1 MVSHSSASPD
11 PTQGEPRKLLWA
23 WAESTFVTTT
33 SLIVY
38 LPLSTQ
44 PAFEQISEHP
54 TPLVLLWVTCGL
66 VSLATLPVGRRRGA
80 FPPSVRAPMIG
91 GTSLGLLLVGFSLF
105 YIYSLSSGLP
115 SPDGAP
121 QSGDMV
127 PEFVV
132 ATPEGRTW
140 NLSQPPLQ
148 GRTVLLVFYRGNW

>member
-1 MVSHSSASPD
+1 
-11 PTQGEPRKLLWA
+11 
-23 WAESTFVTTT
+23 
-33 SLIVY
+33 
-38 LPLSTQ
+38 
-44 PAFEQISEHP
+44 
-54 TPLVLLWVTCGL
+54 
-66 VSLATLPVGRRRGA
+66 
-80 FPPSVRAPMIG
+80 MIG